1 MAPPHF
7 VGGARLS
14 KKRKKGLWATISSQK
29 ALLIMSVP
37 LLLYQIL
44 FKYVPIYGWSM
55 AFQKF
60 KPGRSIW
67 EQKWVGFDNFEK
79 LFTGVMGERFRQDI
93 INTLGQSILTLLLG
107 TILAIILSLML
118 NELKNVAFKRVVQN
132 IMYMPHF
139 LSWIIVAGIVSIALS
154 DPNSGGFINWV
165 LMSLHIIKEPI
176 QFLSEPGYFWG
187 IAAGS
192 NIWKEL
198 GWNTILYLAAM
209 TAIDPT
215 LYEAAEMDGA
225 GRFRKIWNITLPC
238 IRPTIVILLI
248 MSTGY
253 ILEAGFEIPYFLGN
267 GLVVE
272 KSETIDVFVMRYG
285 YQMGNYSLAVV
296 AGMFKTIVGIVIV
309 GLVNFIAGRLGEETL
324 V

>member
-1 MAPPHF
+1 
-7 VGGARLS
+7 
-14 KKRKKGLWATISSQK
+14 
-29 ALLIMSVP
+29 MSVP

-44 FKYVPIYGWSM
+44 FRYVPIYGWSI

-60 KPGRSIW
+60 MPGRSLW
-67 EQKWVGFDNFEK
+67 EQKWIGFDNFKK
-79 LFTGVMGERFRQDI
+79 LFTGVMGERFRRDI
-93 INTLGQSILTLLLG
+93 VNTLGQSILALVLG
-107 TILAIILSLML
+107 TVFAILLSLMI
-118 NELKNVAFKRVVQN
+118 NEVKNVAFKRVIQN
-132 IMYMPHF
+132 ITYMPHF
-139 LSWIIVAGIVSIALS
+139 LSWIIVAGIVSVALS
-154 DPNSGGFINWV
+154 APSSGGFINQL
-165 LMSLHIIKEPI
+165 LMTLHIIKKPI
-176 QFLSEPGYFWG
+176 EFLSKPEYFWG

-192 NIWKEL
+192 NLWKEL

-225 GRFRKIWNITLPC
+225 GRYRKIWNITLPS
-238 IRPTIVILLI
+238 IKPTIVILLI

-285 YQMGNYSLAVV
+285 YQLGNYSLAVV
-296 AGMFKTIVGIVIV
+296 AGMFKTVVGILIV
-309 GLVNFIAGRLGEETL
+309 GLVNYISGRLGEETL

>member
-1 MAPPHF
+1 MTPPHYM
-7 VGGARLS
+7 GGTMLN
-14 KKRKKGLWATISSQK
+14 KKRKKSVWATLLKQK

-44 FKYVPIYGWSM
+44 FKYVPIYGWAM

-67 EQKWVGFDNFEK
+67 DQEWVGFDNFKK
-79 LFTGVMGERFRQDI
+79 LFTGVNGERFIQDI
-93 INTLGQSILTLLLG
+93 KNTLGQSILTLVLG
-107 TILAIILSLML
+107 TVCAIILALML
-118 NELKNVAFKRVVQN
+118 NEVKDGVFKRVIQN
-132 IMYMPHF
+132 ITYMPHF
-139 LSWIIVAGIVSIALS
+139 LSWIIVAGIISVALS
-154 DPNSGGFINWV
+154 APSSGGFINSA
-165 LMSLHIIKEPI
+165 LMSLHIIDEPI
-176 QFLSEPGYFWG
+176 QFLSKPEYFWG
-187 IAAGS
+187 IAALS
-192 NIWKEL
+192 HLWKEL

-209 TAIDPT
+209 TAIDPS
-215 LYEAAEMDGA
+215 LYEAAVMDGA
-225 GRFRKIWNITLPC
+225 GRFRKIWHITLPG
-238 IRPTIVILLI
+238 IKPTIVILLI

-253 ILEAGFEIPYFLGN
+253 IMEAGFEIPYFLGN

-296 AGMFKTIVGIVIV
+296 AGMFKTVVGIIIV

-324 V
+324 I